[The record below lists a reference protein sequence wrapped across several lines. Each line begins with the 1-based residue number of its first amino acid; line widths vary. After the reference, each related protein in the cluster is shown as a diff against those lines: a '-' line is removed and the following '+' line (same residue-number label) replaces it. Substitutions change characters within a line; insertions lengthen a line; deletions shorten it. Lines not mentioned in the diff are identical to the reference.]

1 MIILII
7 IAGVGGEEEEGKII
21 KVNNGKSYVAYSQKD
36 KKNSGNV
43 VQSKEI
49 KATKTEEK
57 VAVISGKSSSSL
69 KIHIDKAKTQI
80 KKN

>member
-1 MIILII
+1 MLIT

-21 KVNNGKSYVAYSQKD
+21 KVNNGKSYVAQKD
-36 KKNSGNV
+36 KRSSGNV
-43 VQSKEI
+43 AQSKEI

-69 KIHIDKAKTQI
+69 KIHIDKTKTQI